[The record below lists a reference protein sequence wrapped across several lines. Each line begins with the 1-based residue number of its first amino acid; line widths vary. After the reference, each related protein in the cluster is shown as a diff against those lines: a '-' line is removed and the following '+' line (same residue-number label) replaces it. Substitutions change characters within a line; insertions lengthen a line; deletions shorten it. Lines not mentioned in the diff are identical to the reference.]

1 MKKTTQQPSTPTT
14 TPTTQPTVGFKDQHG
29 KKNVTAVWSIDL
41 IEEHFQ

>member
-1 MKKTTQQPSTPTT
+1 MLYFLSDILNWIEVIKG
-14 TPTTQPTVGFKDQHG
+14 TVGFKDQHG